1 MTEKKKLT
9 IDQLR
14 SQRWMAPDYMRAFT
28 HRARMAQ
35 AGYRREEFME
45 RPVIGIINTWSDIST
60 CHRHL
65 RDRAQSVRE
74 GIIRKGGF
82 PIELPALSLGEIWVK
97 PTTMLYRNMLAME
110 VEELIR
116 SHPLDG
122 VVILAGCDKTTP
134 GTLMGAFSM
143 NLPTIFVPA
152 GASSNAYFQG
162 QRVGTG
168 TGTVKWLNERKAGRL
183 SEESWLELEGSM
195 TRSDGTCN
203 TMGTASTMTAITEVL
218 GLTLPG
224 AQSIPAVDSGHPRMA
239 SASGERI
246 VDMVWEDLRPRDIV
260 TEASFHNAAKVVL
273 AIGGSTN
280 ACVHLPAMSGRLGI
294 KFPLDVWEKYNRDI
308 PVIANITPAGTFLME
323 DFHFAGGFRGLMKQ
337 LQSKLDMSALT
348 CTGKTLA
355 ENNAT
360 AKVHNED
367 IIRPLTNP
375 VVSETGIAV
384 LRGNLCPRG
393 AIIKASAA
401 SPHLLKHS
409 GRALVFENHADLNKA
424 MDDPN
429 LDVDETCILILRN
442 AGPKG
447 APGMPE
453 WGNIPLPKKLLQ
465 KGVRDMVRISDSRMS
480 GTHFGACI
488 LHVTPESYVGGPL
501 ALVKNGDIIE
511 LDVAART
518 LNLKVTDEELA
529 KRKAAWVPPQPKYPR
544 GWTRMYLEHV
554 TQADE
559 GADLDFLS
567 GAELLDEPDI
577 F

>member
-1 MTEKKKLT
+1 M

-35 AGYRREEFME
+35 AGFRREEFMG
-45 RPVIGIINTWSDIST
+45 RPVVGIINTWSDIST
-60 CHRHL
+60 CHLHL
-65 RDRAQSVRE
+65 KDRAQSVRE
-74 GIIRKGGF
+74 GVIRAGGF

-134 GTLMGAFSM
+134 GTLMGAFSV

-183 SEESWLELEGSM
+183 SEDKWLELEGSM
-195 TRSDGTCN
+195 TRSNGTCN
-203 TMGTASTMTAITEVL
+203 TMGTASTMTAIVEVL
-218 GLTLPG
+218 GLSLPG
-224 AQSIPAVDSGHPRMA
+224 AQSIPAVDSGHPRLA
-239 SASGERI
+239 SLSGERCVEMI
-246 VDMVWEDLRPRDIV
+246 WEDLRPRNIV
-260 TEASFHNAAKVVL
+260 SEASFHNAAKVVL

-280 ACVHLPAMSGRLGI
+280 SCVHLPAMSGRLGI
-294 KFPLDVWEKYNRDI
+294 KFPLDLWERYNRDI
-308 PVIANITPAGTFLME
+308 PVIANITPAGSFLME
-323 DFHFAGGFRGLMKQ
+323 DFHFAGGMRGLLKQ
-337 LQSKLDMSALT
+337 LESKLDTTTLT
-348 CTGKTLA
+348 CTGETLA
-355 ENNAT
+355 HNIAT
-360 AKVHNED
+360 AEVYNDD

-375 VVSETGIAV
+375 VTTATGIAV
-384 LRGNLCPRG
+384 LRGNLSPNGCV
-393 AIIKASAA
+393 IKPSAA
-401 SPHLLKHS
+401 APHLMKHT
-409 GRALVFENHADLNKA
+409 GRALVFDNHADLNKA

-429 LDVDETCILILRN
+429 LDVDEACVLVLRN

-465 KGVRDMVRISDSRMS
+465 KGVRDMVRVSDARMS
-480 GTHFGACI
+480 GTHFGTCV
-488 LHVTPESYVGGPL
+488 LHVCPEAAVGGPL
-501 ALVKNGDIIE
+501 AFIKTGDQIA
-511 LDVAART
+511 LDVEARTINVLISDEEMAAR
-518 LNLKVTDEELA
+518 KA
-529 KRKAAWVPPQPKYPR
+529 KWTPAKPRYSR
-544 GWTRMYLEHV
+544 GWTKMYIDHV
-554 TQADE
+554 TQADA
-559 GADLDFLS
+559 GADLDFLE
-567 GAELLDEPDI
+567 GDTLQDEPEI

>member
-1 MTEKKKLT
+1 MKKVELSE
-9 IDQLR
+9 LR

-35 AGYRREEFME
+35 IGYRREEFMN

-60 CHRHL
+60 CHAHL
-65 RDRAQSVRE
+65 KDRAQSVRE
-74 GIIRKGGF
+74 GVIRAGGF
-82 PIELPALSLGEIWVK
+82 PIELPALSLGEVWVK

-116 SHPLDG
+116 SHPIDG

-134 GTLMGAFSM
+134 GTLMGAFSV

-168 TGTVKWLNERKAGRL
+168 TGTVKWLNEKKAGRL
-183 SEESWLELEGSM
+183 SEEKWLELERTM
-195 TRSDGTCN
+195 TRTNGTCN

-218 GLTLPG
+218 GFTLPG
-224 AQSIPAVDSGHPRMA
+224 GQSIPAVDSAHPKLA

-246 VDMVWEDLRPRDIV
+246 VEMVWEDLRPRTIV
-260 TEASFHNAAKVVL
+260 SEASFHNAAKIVL

-280 ACVHLPAMSGRLGI
+280 ACVHLPAMASRVGV
-294 KFPLDVWEKYNRDI
+294 KFPLSIWEQYNRDI
-308 PVIANITPAGTFLME
+308 PVIANVTPAGSFLME
-323 DFHFAGGFRGLMKQ
+323 DFFFAGGFCGLVKQ
-337 LQSKLDMSALT
+337 LGDKLDLTTMT
-348 CTGKTLA
+348 CTGQTLA
-355 ENNAT
+355 ANVADAEVYND
-360 AKVHNED
+360 D
-367 IIRPLTNP
+367 IIRPLSNP
-375 VVSETGIAV
+375 VTKAEGIAV
-384 LRGNLCPRG
+384 LQGNLSPNGCV
-393 AIIKASAA
+393 IKPSAA
-401 SPHLLKHS
+401 SAHLMKHT
-409 GRALVFENHADLNKA
+409 GKALVFDNHADLNAA

-429 LDVDETCILILRN
+429 LDVDETCVLVLRN

-465 KGVRDMVRISDSRMS
+465 QGVRDMVRISDARMS
-480 GTHFGACI
+480 GTHFGTCI
-488 LHVTPESYVGGPL
+488 LHVCPESYVGGPL
-501 ALVKNGDIIE
+501 ALIKTGDMIA
-511 LDVAART
+511 LDVDART
-518 LNLKVTDEELA
+518 LNVLISEEEMA
-529 KRKAAWVPPQPKYPR
+529 TRRAAWTPPKPRYSR
-544 GWTRMYLEHV
+544 GWAKLYVEHV

-559 GADLDFLS
+559 GADLDFL
-567 GAELLDEPDI
+567 GGDDVLEEPEI

>member
-1 MTEKKKLT
+1 MSTKKLT

-35 AGYRREEFME
+35 AGYRRDEFMG
-45 RPVIGIINTWSDIST
+45 RPVVGIINTWSDIST
-60 CHRHL
+60 CHLHL
-65 RDRAQSVRE
+65 KDRAQSVRE
-74 GIIRKGGF
+74 GVIRAGGF

-116 SHPLDG
+116 SHPIDG

-134 GTLMGAFSM
+134 GTLMGAFSV

-162 QRVGTG
+162 ERVGTG

-183 SEESWLELEGSM
+183 SEEKWLELEGSM
-195 TRSDGTCN
+195 TRSNGTCN
-203 TMGTASTMTAITEVL
+203 TMGTASTMTAIAEVL
-218 GLTLPG
+218 GLSLPG
-224 AQSIPAVDSGHPRMA
+224 AQSVPAVDSGHPRMA
-239 SASGERI
+239 SLSGERCVEMI
-246 VDMVWEDLRPRDIV
+246 WEDLRPRAIV

-294 KFPLDVWEKYNRDI
+294 PFPLDIWEQYNRDI
-308 PVIANITPAGTFLME
+308 PVIANITPAGKFLME
-323 DFHFAGGFRGLMKQ
+323 DFHFAGGMRGLLKQ
-337 LQSKLDMSALT
+337 MVSKLDTSTLT

-355 ENNAT
+355 ENIAT
-360 AKVHNED
+360 AEVYND
-367 IIRPLTNP
+367 DVIRSFGNP
-375 VVSETGIAV
+375 VSTATGIAV
-384 LRGNLCPRG
+384 LRGNLSPNGCV
-393 AIIKASAA
+393 IKASAA
-401 SPHLLKHS
+401 SAHLMKHT
-409 GRALVFENHADLNKA
+409 GRALVFDNHADLNKA

-429 LDVDETCILILRN
+429 LDVDETCVLVLRN

-480 GTHFGACI
+480 GTHFGTCV
-488 LHVTPESYVGGPL
+488 LHVCPESAVGGPL
-501 ALVKNGDIIE
+501 AFIKTGDQIA
-511 LDVAART
+511 LDVEARSINVLITDAEMAA
-518 LNLKVTDEELA
+518 
-529 KRKAAWVPPQPKYPR
+529 RKAAWIPPKPRYSR
-544 GWTRMYLEHV
+544 GWTKMYIDHV
-554 TQADE
+554 TQADA
-559 GADLDFLS
+559 GADLDFLE
-567 GAELLDEPDI
+567 GDDLQDEPEI